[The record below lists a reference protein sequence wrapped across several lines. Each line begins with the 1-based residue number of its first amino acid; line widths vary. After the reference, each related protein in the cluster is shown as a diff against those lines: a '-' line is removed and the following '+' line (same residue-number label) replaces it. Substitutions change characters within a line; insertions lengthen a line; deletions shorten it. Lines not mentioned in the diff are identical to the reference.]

1 MFFTNCIISGSI
13 YKNYKLYSD
22 EKGTIIFV
30 LILNDQGEIMKNETE
45 KLSKFSQMLSKM
57 RKERG
62 ISQKKAATDLGISQ
76 ALLSHYEKGI
86 RECGL
91 DFVIKCSRYYGVTTD
106 YLLGI
111 SESRN
116 GFNGNVLSALDGSG
130 EGRSIKS
137 MALATKYLLELATVG
152 ANNNQSKF
160 VYDYFMLCIYR
171 GALTLAKAG
180 DLPKELFRI
189 DYSVAR
195 DLASAAIAVQ
205 DAKFVLI
212 EDKSR
217 TGIDENQFAPLKDI
231 ITEAEEYILS
241 NYILE

>member
-1 MFFTNCIISGSI
+1 M
-13 YKNYKLYSD
+13 YSD
-22 EKGTIIFV
+22 EKRTIIFV

-106 YLLGI
+106 YLLGV

-116 GFNGNVLSALDGSG
+116 GLNGDV
-130 EGRSIKS
+130 
-137 MALATKYLLELATVG
+137 
-152 ANNNQSKF
+152 
-160 VYDYFMLCIYR
+160 
-171 GALTLAKAG
+171 
-180 DLPKELFRI
+180 
-189 DYSVAR
+189 
-195 DLASAAIAVQ
+195 
-205 DAKFVLI
+205 
-212 EDKSR
+212 DK
-217 TGIDENQFAPLKDI
+217 G
-231 ITEAEEYILS
+231 
-241 NYILE
+241 

>member
-1 MFFTNCIISGSI
+1 
-13 YKNYKLYSD
+13 
-22 EKGTIIFV
+22 
-30 LILNDQGEIMKNETE
+30 MKNDSQ
-45 KLSKFSQMLSKM
+45 KLSKFSEILSKM

-91 DFVIKCSRYYGVTTD
+91 DFVIKCSKYYGVTTD
-106 YLLGI
+106 YLLGV

-116 GFNGNVLSALDGSG
+116 GLNDDVLSSLVDSD
-130 EGRSIKS
+130 GRSIKTIS
-137 MALATKYLLELATVG
+137 LATKYLLDIATAG
-152 ANNNQSKF
+152 AGVQSKF

-180 DLPKELFRI
+180 DLPRELFRI
-189 DYSVAR
+189 DYSIAR
-195 DLASAAIAVQ
+195 DLATAAIAVQ

-212 EDKSR
+212 EDRSR
-217 TGIDENQFAPLKDI
+217 TGIDDAQFAPLKALI
-231 ITEAEEYILS
+231 NEAEEHILS
-241 NYILE
+241 SYVVD

>member
-1 MFFTNCIISGSI
+1 
-13 YKNYKLYSD
+13 
-22 EKGTIIFV
+22 
-30 LILNDQGEIMKNETE
+30 MKNETE

-106 YLLGI
+106 YLLG
-111 SESRN
+111 
-116 GFNGNVLSALDGSG
+116 FNGDVLSVFDGKG

-137 MALATKYLLELATVG
+137 MALATKYLLELATAG
-152 ANNNQSKF
+152 TDSTQSKF

-205 DAKFVLI
+205 DAKFVFI
-212 EDKSR
+212 EDRSR
-217 TGIDENQFAPLKDI
+217 TGIDEHQFSPLKDL